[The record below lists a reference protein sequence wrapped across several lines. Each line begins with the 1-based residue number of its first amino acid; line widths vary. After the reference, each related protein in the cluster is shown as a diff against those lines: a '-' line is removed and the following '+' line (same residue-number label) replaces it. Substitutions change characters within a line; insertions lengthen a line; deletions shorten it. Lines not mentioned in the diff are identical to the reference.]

1 MTAPKKKD
9 PITTKLD
16 AEVLRQAK
24 TIDAY
29 RGIDLYDYL
38 HSILADRVAQ
48 DFRKIV
54 KADTDGKA
62 EKGGKS

>member
-1 MTAPKKKD
+1 MTAPKEKN

-24 TIDAY
+24 TISAF

-38 HSILADRVAQ
+38 HGLLAPLVAA
-48 DFRKIV
+48 DFKRIIK
-54 KADTDGKA
+54 D